1 MCRTLL
7 FALILNLLFPL
18 YGSAKFIEP
27 YLKENLSE
35 EEKQQELVENI
46 ALASTGAFLTILSKQ
61 ISPKRLVNQYT
72 QAHKQLQFA
81 EAKLRKKIVEL
92 RKKGDCE
99 SVMKFITAFQESA
112 TFKRHTSIV
121 SKLEARGYQIHSTS
135 IDLELGDQH
144 VSIPIRSVPS
154 SDTNRALLKGSLIQ
168 RSIQKISA
176 NSGNLLLFVGGS
188 LIVLS
193 YKMDVHLNKEKIL
206 SDLKDKLGFILSR
219 DGQEEVGKTI
229 DKMLEQRSKALE
241 TPATKGE
248 EVNENVNESASPSE
262 NNEDEDLFKI
272 DPAFMDPESKK

>member
-92 RKKGDCE
+92 RKKIHAVNTLMSLYMDTDGDGME
-99 SVMKFITAFQESA
+99 IKS
-112 TFKRHTSIV
+112 
-121 SKLEARGYQIHSTS
+121 QIK
-135 IDLELGDQH
+135 
-144 VSIPIRSVPS
+144 V
-154 SDTNRALLKGSLIQ
+154 
-168 RSIQKISA
+168 
-176 NSGNLLLFVGGS
+176 
-188 LIVLS
+188 
-193 YKMDVHLNKEKIL
+193 
-206 SDLKDKLGFILSR
+206 
-219 DGQEEVGKTI
+219 
-229 DKMLEQRSKALE
+229 
-241 TPATKGE
+241 
-248 EVNENVNESASPSE
+248 
-262 NNEDEDLFKI
+262 
-272 DPAFMDPESKK
+272 